1 MSRPVAQSRQI
12 IHLPQDQRHSYLG
25 HARPLLR
32 RGRVPLIPA
41 GALIRTGNR
50 ICGSSDSITEML
62 RLPLLV
68 TVCLAAVPASLLGQE
83 DVEDG
88 RSARQ
93 VADSSAIASLAHT
106 LTREARSDSARAAVL
121 YEWVARTIRYDA
133 NAFFRGGD
141 GYETP
146 EEVFRHRSA
155 LCGGYVALYQR
166 LAREVGLDA
175 VPITGYAKGVDY
187 VFGRSTKK
195 PNHAW
200 LAMFIAGEWRLID
213 PTWGAGVINGRTFE
227 PRFTWEFFLVEPG
240 ELILSHF
247 PEEPEWQ
254 LVDAPLARHDFERMR
269 AVPRTL
275 LDVGFTAE
283 AIRAAAL
290 TPGLTDFPLVGATG
304 SHARIVHAPI
314 AGTIPAAA
322 DVVIEVDWPGA
333 VDVALVTDG
342 RWTPL
347 VRTGDRFRG
356 QAAAAGS
363 TFQIVGRAGSDDAS
377 YETLLHYRVA
387 SVTSRASTR

>member
-1 MSRPVAQSRQI
+1 
-12 IHLPQDQRHSYLG
+12 
-25 HARPLLR
+25 
-32 RGRVPLIPA
+32 
-41 GALIRTGNR
+41 
-50 ICGSSDSITEML
+50 ML

-68 TVCLAAVPASLLGQE
+68 TVCLAGVPASLSAQDE
-83 DVEDG
+83 VED
-88 RSARQ
+88 RRPARQ
-93 VADSSAIASLAHT
+93 VADSSEIASLAHT
-106 LTREARSDSARAAVL
+106 LTREATSDSARAAVL
-121 YEWVARTIRYDA
+121 YEWVSRTIRYDA

-141 GYETP
+141 GYETA
-146 EEVFRHRSA
+146 EEVYRHRSA

-166 LAREVGLDA
+166 LAREVGLEA

-187 VFGRSTKK
+187 VFGRSTRK

-213 PTWGAGVINGRTFE
+213 PTWGAGVINGRAFE

-240 ELILSHF
+240 ELILSHY

-254 LVDAPLARHDFERMR
+254 LIDAPLARHEFERMR

-275 LDVGFTAE
+275 LGVGFTAE

-290 TPGLTDFPLVGATG
+290 TPGVTDFPLVGAPG
-304 SHARIVHAPI
+304 SHVRIVHAPI
-314 AGTIPAAA
+314 AGTLPASA
-322 DVVIEVDWPGA
+322 DVVVELEWPEA
-333 VDVALVTDG
+333 REVALVTNG
-342 RWTPL
+342 QWTPL

-363 TFQIVGRAGSDDAS
+363 TFQIVGRTGSDDTS

-387 SVTSRASTR
+387 AAASRASTR